1 MFSAMNV
8 RSLGIRTDLIFQRFG
23 GVIVDR
29 GSYLVLLTPSNPA
42 YRWGN
47 MLLFA
52 DPPGE
57 GDLERWRQLFAREVG
72 APPEINHMVFAWD
85 TIHGEPG
92 YVQPFLDTGFEIERN
107 VVLSTNAVHPP
118 PRINDGIAISPLESD
133 AEWQAAFELELLC
146 RDEGED
152 EAGYRTFIERK
163 MAQYREMIA
172 AGMGRWFGAFLNGKL
187 VADMGLFVED
197 GIGRF
202 QSVKTHPGYRR
213 RGICG
218 TMVHAIARRGL
229 ETMGA
234 ETLVM
239 IADAE
244 YHAAKIYQSV
254 GFRPT
259 ERIVGVER
267 K

>member
-1 MFSAMNV
+1 MNV

-52 DPPGE
+52 DQPGE
-57 GDLERWRQLFAREVG
+57 GDLERWRQLLAWEVG

-85 TIHGEPG
+85 TIHGETG

-107 VVLSTNAVHPP
+107 VVLSTSAVHPP
-118 PRINDGIAISPLESD
+118 PRINGGIAISPLESD

-172 AGMGRWFGAFLNGKL
+172 AGM
-187 VADMGLFVED
+187 
-197 GIGRF
+197 GRF

>member
-85 TIHGEPG
+85 TIHGETG

-107 VVLSTNAVHPP
+107 VVLSTDAVHPP